1 MHAVLAGAAIGAE
14 GPQGRV
20 LVRGERG
27 WDIIPELEPISG
39 EVVIDKPGK
48 GAFYSTG
55 VPNPR
60 SLPHRGQY
68 AHPCPR
74 LFA

>member
-1 MHAVLAGAAIGAE
+1 MLAGATIGAQ

-27 WDIIPELEPISG
+27 WDIIPELEPLPG
-39 EVVIDKPGK
+39 EVIVDKPGK

-55 VPNPR
+55 EGPQPPPPP
-60 SLPHRGQY
+60 SP
-68 AHPCPR
+68 P
-74 LFA
+74 